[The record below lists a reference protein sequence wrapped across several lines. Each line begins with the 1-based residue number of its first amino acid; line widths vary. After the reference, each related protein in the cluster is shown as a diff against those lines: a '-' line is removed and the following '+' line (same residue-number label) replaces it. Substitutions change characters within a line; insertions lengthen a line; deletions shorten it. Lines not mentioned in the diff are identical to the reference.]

1 MYQIIT
7 GKHQIETEYIK
18 GQLVLNGKPVDLDL
32 IEISENRFHI
42 IHENHSYL
50 AEVLNVNYAEKTFS
64 IKINNGIYDLE
75 ITDPYDALLKNLGM
89 DSANANKPKDIKA
102 PMPGLVLEVFIAEG
116 NEVKKGDNLLVL
128 EAMKM
133 ENVIKSQSDFK
144 VRKITVKAGDKVAKN
159 QIMLTLE

>member
-89 DSANANKPKDIKA
+89 DIKA